1 MNKILEDLKARGMVS
16 ETFGPIEENL
26 KEGEYVYCGCDPTS
40 DSLGVHHLLAFMT
53 LKRLKEQ
60 GMKPIVLIGGATGS
74 LGDPSYKEK
83 ERDFISMDVVMHNC
97 ECIKNQLRKIV
108 GEDVIFVNNYDWI
121 SKFSFLDFMR
131 DIGKKISVNYMM
143 AKDSVKTRLAK
154 EGSSLSFCEF
164 SYSNIQAFDFVHL
177 YEQYGCKIQ
186 IGGRDQTGN
195 IDSAFVL
202 AHKRNKVDNLSA
214 FVWPLLTCSD
224 GRKFGKSEGNTIW
237 LDPNKTNPYT
247 FYQYFI
253 NLPDEDTESLIK
265 KFTLI
270 PLDEIN
276 SMIEKHRENPSARL
290 LQKEL
295 AKYMTV
301 LVHSEEDYNKA
312 VEASQILF
320 GKATTDTLEKMDERT
335 FIAVMRDVNKVEIKR
350 QDIDNGI
357 SVIDV
362 ATMHNKIPSKSE
374 ARKLIKANGFSINKE
389 KVVDEKTVIDT
400 SKLINNKYLLLQK
413 GKKEYTLVVSV

>member
-16 ETFGPIEENL
+16 EVFGPIEENL

-53 LKRLKEQ
+53 LKRLKEH

-74 LGDPSYKEK
+74 LGDPSYKDK
-83 ERDFISMDVVMHNC
+83 ERDFISMDTVMHNC
-97 ECIKNQLRKIV
+97 ECIKAQLKKIV

-131 DIGKKISVNYMM
+131 DIGKKMSVNYMM
-143 AKDSVKTRLAK
+143 AKESVKIRLAR
-154 EGSSLSFCEF
+154 EGSFLSLCEF
-164 SYSNIQAFDFVHL
+164 TYSCLQAFDFVHL
-177 YEQYGCKIQ
+177 YEEYGCKNQ

-202 AHKRNKVDNLSA
+202 AHKRNKVENLSA
-214 FVWPLLTCSD
+214 FVWPLLTTSD
-224 GRKFGKSEGNTIW
+224 GRKFGKSEGNTVW
-237 LDPNKTNPYT
+237 LSAEKTTPYD

-253 NLPDEDTESLIK
+253 NLPDLDCEGLIK

-276 SMIEKHRENPSARL
+276 TMIEKHREAPEKRY

-295 AKYMTV
+295 AKYMTC

-312 VEASQILF
+312 VAASEILY
-320 GKATTDTLEKMDERT
+320 GKATTDQL
-335 FIAVMRDVNKVEIKR
+335 
-350 QDIDNGI
+350 
-357 SVIDV
+357 
-362 ATMHNKIPSKSE
+362 KS
-374 ARKLIKANGFSINKE
+374 L
-389 KVVDEKTVIDT
+389 DEKTLLSVFKGVPTVEIDINGGLNISDIAVECKDLFS
-400 SKLINNKYLLLQK
+400 SKGDFRKLVKGGGVSMNKVKVTDCNTTVTRDNLLNGKYLLMQK
-413 GKKEYTLVVSV
+413 GKKYSLVISK